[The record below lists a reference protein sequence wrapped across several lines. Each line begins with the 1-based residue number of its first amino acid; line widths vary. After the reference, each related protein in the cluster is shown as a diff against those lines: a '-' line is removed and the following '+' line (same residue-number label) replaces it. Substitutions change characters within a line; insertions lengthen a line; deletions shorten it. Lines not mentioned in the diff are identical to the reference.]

1 MTGWALVP
9 LLTSF
14 AYIVLLIVSMT
25 SGRRHVNRIFAVFLG
40 VAAAWSFTSFMLHQE
55 APESQ
60 TLFWNQLVVVGLVWT
75 VIAYYHFIRAYTN
88 RPAGIGVYVGY
99 TLVVTLTVLSLTG
112 NIVDYARVENGVLDH
127 SLGDKLYL
135 VAGSTL
141 VFVGHALWLLIKKY
155 RAATDHIDRRRTVYL
170 LTGWIIFFTSGYIT
184 NLIPPLDGLPLEHI
198 GGLVNAMIIAYTIR
212 RFSLFDIRM
221 FFRKGLVYSGLTVL
235 LTAVYLLMLYGV
247 QTFFQDRSAAGGLAL
262 AAALALLIAVLFNP
276 LRNFLQ
282 NLIDRLFYRQTYDYR
297 KMLLS
302 FAGEASNV
310 LDLNE
315 LADSIL
321 ESIVSAVHI
330 EQAAL
335 MFPEGTEGAFGTR
348 FLRRGNPDSAAVRFR
363 LAQDSPIVAWL
374 GSEGKVLRREQ
385 VDVIPQLKGLWET
398 EKTAL
403 DEVGVSLLCPVRSRG
418 KLIGILTLWPKLSGS
433 PFSDEDVDLFLT
445 MAGEAA
451 LAIENARMLDNLRSQ
466 QRQVELLLN
475 QAITIQ
481 EEERQRI
488 SIDLHDSVA
497 QWLVAASYRAQS
509 CSELLASNGSSK
521 ARDEL
526 LGMEETITRSLKE
539 LRRVVIGLRPPALDE
554 LGLTHAVR
562 QTLDD
567 LKADE
572 IECRFSQEGES
583 VRLSPSMEIA
593 VYRVAQESLN
603 NIRKHAHATAVDITM
618 KFLGEE
624 LVVEITDNGDGFD
637 LTQTLDSAVS
647 AGQLGLLGMKQRAEM
662 LGGKIDVRTTKGRG
676 TTITLTL
683 SIRPV
688 AAEAP

>member
-1 MTGWALVP
+1 MTGWALLP
-9 LLTSF
+9 LLASF
-14 AYIVLLIVSMT
+14 AYIILLIVSIN
-25 SGRRHVNRIFAVFLG
+25 SRKRRVNRVFALFLG
-40 VAAAWSFTSFMLHQE
+40 IAAAWSFSSFMLHQD
-55 APESQ
+55 APPRQS
-60 TLFWNQLVVVGLVWT
+60 LFWNQMVVVAMVGV
-75 VIAYYHFIRAYTN
+75 VVSYYHFIRAYTN
-88 RPAGIGVYVGY
+88 RPAGYGIWTGYV
-99 TLVVTLTVLSLTG
+99 LVIATAVLALTG
-112 NIVDYARVENGVLDH
+112 NVVDYAYVEDGTLYH
-127 SLGDKLYL
+127 SLGYKLYV
-135 VAGSTL
+135 VAVATL
-141 VFVGHALWLLIKKY
+141 IFAGAALWLLIERY
-155 RAATDHIDRRRTVYL
+155 RAATDPIDRRRTVYL
-170 LTGWIIFFTSGYIT
+170 LTGWSILMVFSYPT
-184 NLIPPLDGLPLEHI
+184 NLIPALDGLPLEHI
-198 GGLVNAMIIAYTIR
+198 GGLANTLIIAYTIR

-235 LTAVYLLMLYGV
+235 ITAVYLLLLYGV
-247 QTFFQDRSAAGGLAL
+247 QTFFQDRTNAGGLVL
-262 AAALALLIAVLFNP
+262 AGALALLIAVLFNP
-276 LRNFLQ
+276 LRNSLQ

-310 LDLNE
+310 LDLDE

-321 ESIVSAVHI
+321 DSIVRAVRI

-335 MFPEGTEGAFGTR
+335 MFPEGASGDFATR
-348 FLRRGNPDSAAVRFR
+348 FLRRGNPDSPAVRFR
-363 LAQDSPIVAWL
+363 LAHDSPIIDWL
-374 GSEGKVLRREQ
+374 GSEGKPLRPEQ
-385 VDVIPQLKGLWET
+385 VDVIPQLKGLWES

-403 DEVGVSLLCPVRSRG
+403 DEIGVSLLCPVRSRG
-418 KLIGILTLWPKLSGS
+418 KLIGILALWPKLSGTGY
-433 PFSDEDVDLFLT
+433 SDEDVDLFLT
-445 MAGEAA
+445 MSGEAA
-451 LAIENARMLDNLRSQ
+451 LAIENARMFDNLRRQ

-475 QAITIQ
+475 QAVITQ

-497 QWLVAASYRAQS
+497 QWLVAASYRAQT
-509 CSELLASNGSSK
+509 CSELLDGNGSSK
-521 ARDEL
+521 ARAEL

-567 LKADE
+567 LKPDG
-572 IECRFSQEGES
+572 IECRFDQEGES

-593 VYRVAQESLN
+593 VYRVVQESLN

-624 LVVEITDNGDGFD
+624 LVVDITDNGDGFD

-647 AGQLGLLGMKQRAEM
+647 VGHLGLLGMQQRAEM
-662 LGGKIDVRTTKGRG
+662 LGGRIDVRTTQGQG

-683 SIRPV
+683 SVQPV
-688 AAEAP
+688 AAGAQ

>member
-1 MTGWALVP
+1 MTVWALVP
-9 LLTSF
+9 LLTCF
-14 AYIVLLIVSMT
+14 AYIILLIVSTT
-25 SGRRHVNRIFAVFLG
+25 SGRRRVNRIFALFLG
-40 VAAAWSFTSFMLHQE
+40 IAAAWSFSSFMLHLD

-60 TLFWNQLVVVGLVWT
+60 TLFWNQLVVVGITGIT
-75 VIAYYHFIRAYTN
+75 VAYYHFIRAYTN
-88 RPAGIGVYVGY
+88 RPAGYGVWTGYV
-99 TLVVTLTVLSLTG
+99 LVVALAVLALTG
-112 NIVDYARVENGVLDH
+112 NVVDYSRVVDGVLDH
-127 SLGDKLYL
+127 SLGYKLWI
-135 VAGSTL
+135 VAATTL
-141 VFVGHALWLLIKKY
+141 VFVAAALRLLVKKY
-155 RAATDHIDRRRTVYL
+155 RAATDYIDRRRTVYL
-170 LTGWIIFFTSGYIT
+170 LIGWSVTTAGSYIT

-198 GGLVNAMIIAYTIR
+198 GGLVNTLIIAYTIR

-235 LTAVYLLMLYGV
+235 ITAAYLLMLYGL
-247 QTFFQDRSAAGGLAL
+247 QSFFQDRTNAGGLVL
-262 AAALALLIAVLFNP
+262 AGALALLIAVLFNP
-276 LRNFLQ
+276 LRNSLQ
-282 NLIDRLFYRQTYDYR
+282 NLIDRFFYRQTYDYR

-310 LDLNE
+310 LDLDE

-321 ESIVSAVHI
+321 ESIVRAVRI

-335 MFPEGTEGAFGTR
+335 MFPEGTGGDFVTR
-348 FLRRGNPDSAAVRFR
+348 FLRRGDPDSAAVRFR
-363 LAQDSPIVAWL
+363 LAQDSPIVAWI
-374 GSEGKVLRREQ
+374 GSEGKALRREQ
-385 VDVIPQLKGLWET
+385 VDVIPQLKGLWQS
-398 EKTAL
+398 EKTTL
-403 DEVGVSLLCPVRSRG
+403 DEVGLSLLCPVRSRG
-418 KLIGILTLWPKLSGS
+418 KLIGILALWPKLSGTGY
-433 PFSDEDVDLFLT
+433 SDEDVDLFLT

-451 LAIENARMLDNLRSQ
+451 LAIENARMLDDLRSQ

-497 QWLVAASYRAQS
+497 QWLVAASYRAQT
-509 CSELLASNGSSK
+509 CGELLDGNGSSQ
-521 ARDEL
+521 AREEL
-526 LGMEETITRSLKE
+526 LGMEETITKSLKE

-567 LKADE
+567 LKVDG
-572 IECRFSQEGES
+572 IECSFNQEGEP

-593 VYRVAQESLN
+593 VYRVVQESLN

-624 LVVEITDNGDGFD
+624 LVVDIRDDGDGFD
-637 LTQTLDSAVS
+637 LTQTLDGAASV
-647 AGQLGLLGMKQRAEM
+647 GHLGLLGMKQRAEM
-662 LGGKIDVRTTKGRG
+662 LGGRIDVRTTKGQG

-683 SIRPV
+683 SVRPV
-688 AAEAP
+688 TTEAQ